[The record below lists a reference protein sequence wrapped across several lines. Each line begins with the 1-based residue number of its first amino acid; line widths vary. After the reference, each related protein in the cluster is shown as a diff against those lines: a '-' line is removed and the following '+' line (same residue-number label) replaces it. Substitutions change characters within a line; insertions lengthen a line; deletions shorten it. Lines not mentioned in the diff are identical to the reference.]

1 MSAVQCCLPFSIGR
15 NRDIAGKEEIVRF
28 LWIAV
33 GAALGANARYLVSLW
48 AADRFG
54 VSFPYGTF
62 LVNMTGSLLLGFF
75 LALSVDHFLTSPQ
88 SRWLLA
94 TGFLGSYTTFSTYM
108 VESVN
113 LVRDGSISYALLN
126 MIGEVVIGLV
136 FALLGMW
143 LARLLGL

>member
-1 MSAVQCCLPFSIGR
+1 M
-15 NRDIAGKEEIVRF
+15 RF
-28 LWIAV
+28 MWIAA

-62 LVNMTGSLLLGFF
+62 LVNVTGSLLLGFF

-126 MIGEVVIGLV
+126 MIGEVVVGLA

>member
-1 MSAVQCCLPFSIGR
+1 M
-15 NRDIAGKEEIVRF
+15 RF
-28 LWIAV
+28 LWIAA

-62 LVNMTGSLLLGFF
+62 LVNITGSLLLGFF
-75 LALSVDHFLTSPQ
+75 LALSLDHFVTSPQ
-88 SRWLLA
+88 ARWLLA

-113 LVRDGSISYALLN
+113 LVRDGSLLFAFLN
-126 MIGEVVIGLV
+126 MVGEVAIGLL
-136 FALLGMW
+136 FAIIGMW
-143 LARLLGL
+143 LARTLGL

>member
-1 MSAVQCCLPFSIGR
+1 M
-15 NRDIAGKEEIVRF
+15 RF
-28 LWIAV
+28 LWIAL

-62 LVNMTGSLLLGFF
+62 LVNVTGSLLLGFL

-88 SRWLLA
+88 SRWFLA

-113 LVRDGSISYALLN
+113 LVRDGSISSALLN
-126 MIGEVVIGLV
+126 MIGEVVVGLA